1 MRITKSIEC
10 VTKVANLDCERITQ
24 GNPYELVKGAGAITD
39 GFLIKGEDNREM
51 LMTRCGTSSI
61 YCWFIQDGVSTRA
74 DYFNTDT
81 AALTAFV
88 LTCMNYGSKAKEV
101 IAVITACEY
110 WKVAGK

>member
-1 MRITKSIEC
+1 MLVTKSIEC
-10 VTKVANLDCERITQ
+10 VTKIANLNCERITR
-24 GNPYELVKGAGAITD
+24 GNPYEMVKGAGAITD
-39 GFLIKGEDNREM
+39 GFLIKGDDNREM
-51 LMTRCGTSSI
+51 LMTRCGTGSI
-61 YCWFIQDGVSTRA
+61 YCWFIRDGLSENA

-88 LTCMNYGSKAKEV
+88 MNCLNYGDKAKEV

>member
-1 MRITKSIEC
+1 MLVTKSIEC
-10 VTKVANLDCERITQ
+10 VTKIANLNCERITR

-39 GFLIKGEDNREM
+39 GFLIKGEDNR
-51 LMTRCGTSSI
+51 
-61 YCWFIQDGVSTRA
+61 DGLSENA

-88 LTCMNYGSKAKEV
+88 MNCLNYGDKAKEV
-101 IAVITACEY
+101 IALITACEY